1 MANKPRTAMPIQN
14 RAKQFMPFS
23 ALTGLSE
30 ALAAKEKITVD
41 KPLLTDDS
49 TRELDY
55 MLQRLKQGNIITVT
69 YYYNGAYRKL
79 TGIISGLDTANRIL
93 QIVNTEISFDDI
105 LRLE

>member
-1 MANKPRTAMPIQN
+1 MANKPRTTMSIQN

-49 TRELDY
+49 AKELDF
-55 MLQRLKQGNIITVT
+55 MLQRIEQGHIITVT
-69 YYYNGAYRKL
+69 YFHNGEYRKL

-93 QIVNTEISFDDI
+93 QLVNTEISFDDI

>member
-1 MANKPRTAMPIQN
+1 MSIPN

-30 ALAAKEKITVD
+30 ALAANEKLTVD
-41 KPLLTDDS
+41 PPLLPADS